1 MVVAAQKRDSEGR
14 WKTAP
19 HARQADRW
27 RARFYYRGYDGIL
40 RSVDGF
46 GRKRAEAEAACVL
59 KLEARLRAYG
69 SHFTRSTS
77 FISVGR
83 AWLDH
88 IKRPGSGKSARTIG
102 DYEGSFDRHVD
113 VKNSLIGGLSLEQV
127 NKAQTIRLFLEDVA
141 DRNGTGSA
149 KTVKSVVSNVLGF
162 GVDNGVLESN
172 ACRSVRP
179 AKSRTTSLSERDTGR
194 AFTEDELRAVFECA
208 RKQARADTANP
219 RTLRMRQAVADMI
232 EFMAG
237 TGVRIGE
244 ARSLRW
250 PDLDLE
256 ARRVTIRGTKTK
268 NAMRILNLS
277 TSLTKALDVRAERE
291 GATGYVFSSPGSS
304 DTETPW
310 DQSNNA
316 QAMRTVFDEAGFP
329 WATPHTLRR
338 TVASRLHASGI
349 ELVRIA
355 DQLGHADPAMT
366 MSVYLGR
373 DFSGDKADLAE
384 MLDLKVETTPKDT

>member
-14 WKTAP
+14 WKNAA
-19 HARQADRW
+19 HVRQAERW

-40 RSVDGF
+40 RTVDGF
-46 GRKRAEAEAACVL
+46 GHKRAVAESACEL
-59 KLEARLRAYG
+59 KLEARLSAYG

-77 FISVGR
+77 FVSVGR
-83 AWLDH
+83 VWLEY
-88 IKRPGSGKSARTIG
+88 IKRPGSGKSARTIE

-113 VKNSLIGGLSLEQV
+113 VNGSLIRGLSLEQV
-127 NKAQTIRLFLEDVA
+127 NKAQTIRLFLEDIA
-141 DRNGTGSA
+141 DRSGTGSA

-162 GVDNGVLESN
+162 GVDNGVLEAN

-179 AKSRTTSLSERDTGR
+179 AKSRNTGPSERDTGR
-194 AFTEDELRAVFECA
+194 AFTEDELRAVIDCA
-208 RKQARADTANP
+208 RQQARADTMNP
-219 RTLRMRQAVADMI
+219 RTLRMRQTVADMI

-244 ARSLRW
+244 ARALRW
-250 PDLDLE
+250 RDLDLKL
-256 ARRVTIRGTKTK
+256 RRVSIHGTKSK
-268 NAMRILNLS
+268 NAERILNLS
-277 TSLTKALDVRAERE
+277 TSLTKTLKAHAKRE
-291 GATGYVFSSPGSS
+291 GVTGYVFSSPGSS
-304 DTETPW
+304 DPETPW

-316 QAMRTVFDEAGFP
+316 QAMKTVFHEAGFP

-338 TVASRLHASGI
+338 TVASRLHANGI

-373 DFSGDKADLAE
+373 DFRGDKADLAE
-384 MLDLKVETTPKDT
+384 ALDLEITRKST